1 MRTILLAT
9 VVIMG
14 GFSAMTTE
22 ANAQYY
28 PWCATYSTKGG
39 SESCSF
45 VSFGQCQLS
54 VSGIGGF
61 CYQNP
66 WAFAVAGPRVY
77 ERPYRRQRY
86 YR

>member
-1 MRTILLAT
+1 MRTILLVT
-9 VVIMG
+9 VVMSG
-14 GFSAMTTE
+14 LSVVTTE

-45 VSFGQCQLS
+45 VSFGQCRLS
-54 VSGIGGF
+54 VSGVGGF

-66 WAFAVAGPRVY
+66 WAFAAAGPRVL
-77 ERPYRRQRY
+77 ERPYRGRRY

>member
-1 MRTILLAT
+1 MRTILLAA
-9 VVIMG
+9 VVMG
-14 GFSAMTTE
+14 GLSVVTTE

-45 VSFGQCQLS
+45 VSFGQCRLS
-54 VSGIGGF
+54 VSGVGGF
-61 CYQNP
+61 CFENP
-66 WAFAVAGPRVY
+66 WVFAAGPRVY
-77 ERPYRRQRY
+77 ERPYRRSRH

>member
-1 MRTILLAT
+1 MRTILLAA
-9 VVIMG
+9 VVIG
-14 GFSAMTTE
+14 GASVMTTE

-28 PWCATYSTKGG
+28 PWCATYSMKGG

-45 VSFGQCQLS
+45 VSFGQCRLS

-66 WAFAVAGPRVY
+66 WSFAAAGPRVH
-77 ERPYRRQRY
+77 ERPYRRKRY

>member
-1 MRTILLAT
+1 MRTILLAALVMSGLS
-9 VVIMG
+9 VV
-14 GFSAMTTE
+14 TTE

-39 SESCSF
+39 GESCSF

-66 WAFAVAGPRVY
+66 WAFAAAGPRVY
-77 ERPYRRQRY
+77 ERPYPRKRY

>member
-1 MRTILLAT
+1 MRTILLAAL
-9 VVIMG
+9 VMSGLSLV
-14 GFSAMTTE
+14 TTE

-28 PWCATYSTKGG
+28 PWCATYSMKGG

-61 CYQNP
+61 CFQNP
-66 WAFAVAGPRVY
+66 WSFAAVGPRVY
-77 ERPYRRQRY
+77 ERPYRRKRY

>member
-1 MRTILLAT
+1 MRTILLAAAA
-9 VVIMG
+9 IMSG
-14 GFSAMTTE
+14 MCVPTTA

-28 PWCATYSTKGG
+28 PWCATYSVKGG

-45 VSFGQCQLS
+45 VSFAQCRLN

-66 WAFAVAGPRVY
+66 WYFAAAVPRGY
-77 ERPYRRQRY
+77 ERPYRRKRY